1 MSNNTARLIRL
12 LRVDVPIRT
21 KPANPKLPIDIN
33 HGDLPRCG
41 SAALRPVVLKVNV
54 VDPEPF
60 TDAGLKLQLAPV
72 GKSKQ
77 ELASKLTD
85 PV

>member
-1 MSNNTARLIRL
+1 MSNNTASLIRL
-12 LRVDVPIRT
+12 LRADAPIRT

-33 HGDLPRCG
+33 HGDFPRCG
-41 SAALRPVVLKVNV
+41 SAALSPVVLKVNV

-60 TDAGLKLQLAPV
+60 TDEGLKLQLAPV
-72 GKSKQ
+72 GKPKQ
-77 ELASKLTD
+77 ELESKFTE